1 MAGGIIITQYIVFY
15 GEGVLDIILYISAVL
30 RNLSYSVLVADLSED
45 NNFYF
50 IQTQNSC
57 DIFTHKKV
65 DFYKADIV
73 SLKDFKRDI
82 VEEEYSFVILY
93 HNKPFKEIYDYL
105 KPEFIYVSSNMEYRS
120 IKSLY
125 SFIKETEGV
134 NSIIFRDIYDNGI
147 NASYIISSILRDD
160 YIKKLFKQGRVFE
173 IHEDYEDKSYFIN
186 MIYEGITG
194 FKRQSRE
201 ISKLIKSIVKEVSC
215 REDRAIEIAYKKARE
230 GKIYEHSFLE

>member
-1 MAGGIIITQYIVFY
+1 VFY

-45 NNFYF
+45 SNFYF
-50 IQTQNSC
+50 IHSQNSC

-65 DFYKADIV
+65 DFYKSDIL

-82 VEEEYSFVILY
+82 LEEDYSFVILY
-93 HNKPFKEIYDYL
+93 HNKPFKELYEYL

-125 SFIKETEGV
+125 SYIKETEGV
-134 NSIIFRDIYDNGI
+134 NSIIFRGVYDNGI

-160 YIKKLFKQGRVFE
+160 YIKMLFKQGRVFE
-173 IHEDYEDKSYFIN
+173 IHEDYEDESYLIN
-186 MIYEGITG
+186 MIYEGISG
-194 FKRQSRE
+194 FKRQSKE
-201 ISKLIKSIVKEVSC
+201 LSKLIKAIVSELSN
-215 REDRAIEIAYKKARE
+215 REDKAIDLAYKKARE